1 MAVQH
6 INRQGVA
13 YFLHRGLTKTGKP
26 RYYFARGSDGE
37 LAEKVPPGHE
47 IYENP
52 NGQVFLRK
60 KTPQFFPAPELKLVK
75 DAVAKLAGLKYFQV
89 EAKKNAIVVYLPDEN
104 PANAARALSGLLGAS
119 PAQVEKYV
127 AKKSHY
133 SPVLRFVL
141 VDEAK
146 RLFDVDRWCWLGSID
161 DWFNLSFGEKLPTL
175 VAKYCPHLGKE
186 SFFELM

>member
-52 NGQVFLRK
+52 NGQVFLRQ
-60 KTPQFFPAPELKLVK
+60 KTPQFFPAAELKLVK

-89 EAKKNAIVVYLPDEN
+89 EAKKNVIVVYLPDEN
-104 PANAARALSGLLGAS
+104 PAKAASELSGIFGVP
-119 PAQVEKYV
+119 PALVEKRT
-127 AKKSHY
+127 AQRAHY

-146 RLFDVDRWCWLGSID
+146 RLFSADRWCWLGSID
-161 DWFNLSFGEKLPTL
+161 DWVNLSYGKKLPAL